1 MKQIITSHLLR
12 GADAPT
18 ISSFFMSFSTGIF
31 TALMTFLEVYSGQIG
46 AACTIVSLFFMIFFG
61 IANGRK
67 LDRSA
72 DNSERSALNSEN
84 IEKLSKLFN
93 SKFNHLERTLKSKGD
108 SNEKRKAK

>member
-1 MKQIITSHLLR
+1 MKQIITNHLLR

-18 ISSFFMSFSTGIF
+18 VSSFFMSFLSGIF

-46 AACTIVSLFFMIFFG
+46 AACTIISLFFMIFFG

-84 IEKLSKLFN
+84 IEKLSAAFD
-93 SKFNHLERTLKSKGD
+93 SKFSKLERLLKSKGK
-108 SNEKRKAK
+108 NKR